1 VWVRRAALAVVELV
15 DTSSGAVT
23 VTLSPA
29 LAVTESEAPPT
40 AEDHGSPARGI
51 PGDGRDT
58 FSSTDPT
65 RRCTSSNRQ
74 RNAVST
80 GPRTGRTVHN
90 PGAIALRL
98 VCAPD
103 VVTCSHAFRRPAPQ
117 RLPIPS
123 GEPVAWQTVAMA
135 SETTSKARAWAKQT
149 GVKVSD
155 RGRLP
160 ASLLD
165 AYQAANTTKPAP
177 PAKRPATTTP
187 TTAPPS
193 KKRPSAPGRN
203 KTAVATKV
211 QGNASLTADQ
221 ELFDDQQ
228 SVLRRLSS
236 LEGQVAELLGKLETA
251 ARALH
256 PHPNGQG

>member
-1 VWVRRAALAVVELV
+1 M
-15 DTSSGAVT
+15 
-23 VTLSPA
+23 TLSPA

-165 AYQAANTTKPAP
+165 AYQAANTTKLAP